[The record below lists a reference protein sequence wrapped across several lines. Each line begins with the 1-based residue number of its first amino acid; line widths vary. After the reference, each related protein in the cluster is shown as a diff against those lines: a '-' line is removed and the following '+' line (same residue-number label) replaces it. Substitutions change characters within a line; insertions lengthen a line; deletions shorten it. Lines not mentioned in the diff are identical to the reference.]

1 MSLMNKN
8 AASAR
13 RIETGA
19 KPRREQLLDQAA
31 RELNSKGIS
40 MTSLTAVADKLG
52 FSRASLYYYVED
64 REDLMFQVY
73 LRSSE
78 IMARRLGE
86 AAQSGSSA
94 LQVVG
99 DFVSRTLDPAEP
111 ELAALSEI
119 GLLDQAARETVLG
132 IFEAVVARLASLLE
146 TGARAGNI
154 RSCDFPIV
162 ARTIISIIHS
172 IPLNSPLAAALHVSR
187 NEIIAAAQDIL
198 ANGWAADRTREVNP
212 PAIDLSPLLTQPGGL
227 FDRGAQF
234 DAKREK
240 ILAAASQLFNRRG
253 VDTTSLEDIAA
264 AVGAT
269 KRTLY
274 HYVGDKQTILSACY
288 ARTDRIFS
296 FIREQ
301 ATAQG
306 GTAIDT
312 LIAVLRA
319 NSVSHQR
326 DDIEPLRSST
336 GYDAL
341 SDAEKVLASERGRV
355 LVQAYRALCG
365 EAHDEHSMR
374 DVNRD
379 CLLLFLRGA
388 GSWLAKGLV
397 RGDDQR
403 KAQIAAEIADLLRLG
418 LNPIQGMPGQAP
430 NSR

>member
-1 MSLMNKN
+1 MRLISKN
-8 AASAR
+8 AAAAR
-13 RIETGA
+13 RIDAGA
-19 KPRREQLLDQAA
+19 KSRREQLLDQAA

-40 MTSLTAVADKLG
+40 MTSLTDVADKLG

-78 IMARRLGE
+78 IIARQLGE
-86 AAQSGSSA
+86 AAQAGGSA
-94 LQVVG
+94 LRVAG
-99 DFVSRTLDPAEP
+99 NFISRILDPAEP

-132 IFEAVVARLASLLE
+132 VFEAVVARIASLLE
-146 TGARAGNI
+146 AGAKAGEI
-154 RSCDFPIV
+154 RFCDFPIV
-162 ARTIISIIHS
+162 ARTVISIVHS
-172 IPLNSPLAAALHVSR
+172 IPLNSPLALALRVSR
-187 NEIIAAAQDIL
+187 QEIIAAAKDIL
-198 ANGWAADRTREVNP
+198 ADGWAADRTQAVDP
-212 PAIDLSPLLTQPGGL
+212 PPIDFSPLLSQPGGL

-234 DAKREK
+234 EAKREK

-253 VDTTSLEDIAA
+253 VDTTSLDDIAA

-288 ARTDRIFS
+288 ARTNRIFS

-306 GTAIDT
+306 GPAINT
-312 LIAVLRA
+312 LVAVLRG
-319 NSVSHQR
+319 NSISHQR
-326 DDIEPLRSST
+326 DDIEPLRPST
-336 GYDAL
+336 GYDSL
-341 SDAEKVLASERGRV
+341 SDGEKVLATERGRE
-355 LVQAYRALCG
+355 LVQAYRALCR
-365 EAHDEHSMR
+365 EAHKERSMR

-379 CLLLFLRGA
+379 CLLLFMRGA

-418 LNPIQGMPGQAP
+418 LNPI
-430 NSR
+430 

>member
-1 MSLMNKN
+1 MRLVNKS

-13 RIETGA
+13 RIDTGA
-19 KPRREQLLDQAA
+19 KSRRGQLLDQAA

-40 MTSLTAVADKLG
+40 MTSLTDVADKLG

-78 IMARRLGE
+78 IMARQLGE
-86 AAQSGSSA
+86 AVQSGGGA

-99 DFVSRTLDPAEP
+99 KFIARVLDPAEP

-119 GLLDQAARETVLG
+119 GLLDQTERETVLG
-132 IFEAVVARLASLLE
+132 VFEAVVARLASILE
-146 TGARAGNI
+146 SGAKAGEI
-154 RSCDFPIV
+154 RPCDLTIV
-162 ARTIISIIHS
+162 ARTIISIIHQ
-172 IPLNSPLAAALHVSR
+172 IPLNSALAIQLNVSRREIVAAA
-187 NEIIAAAQDIL
+187 EDIL
-198 ANGWAADRTREVNP
+198 GNGWGADRNREVNP
-212 PAIDLSPLLTQPGGL
+212 PPIDFSPLLSQPSGL
-227 FDRGAQF
+227 FDRGALF
-234 DAKREK
+234 EAKREK

-264 AVGAT
+264 AVGVT

-274 HYVGDKQTILSACY
+274 HYVGDKQTLLSACY
-288 ARTDRIFS
+288 ARTHRIFS

-301 ATAQG
+301 ATLQG
-306 GTAIDT
+306 GSAAET

-319 NSVSHQR
+319 NAISHQR
-326 DDIEPLRSST
+326 DDIEPLRPST
-336 GYDAL
+336 GYDSL
-341 SDAEKVLASERGRV
+341 SDAEKILATERGRE
-355 LVQAYRALCG
+355 LVQAYRALCR
-365 EAHDEHSMR
+365 EAHNEHLMR

-397 RGDDQR
+397 RGDDVR
-403 KAQIAAEIADLLRLG
+403 KAQIAAEIADLLLRG
-418 LNPIQGMPGQAP
+418 LKPL
-430 NSR
+430 

>member
-1 MSLMNKN
+1 MRLVGKN
-8 AASAR
+8 TASAR
-13 RIETGA
+13 RVDAAA
-19 KPRREQLLDQAA
+19 KSRREQLLDQAA

-40 MTSLTAVADKLG
+40 MTSLTDVADKLG

-78 IMARRLGE
+78 SMARQLGE
-86 AAQSGSSA
+86 AAQSSRSV

-99 DFVSRTLDPAEP
+99 KFISSTLDPAEP

-146 TGARAGNI
+146 AGAKAGDI
-154 RSCDFPIV
+154 RFCDFPIV

-187 NEIIAAAQDIL
+187 LEIIAAAKDIL
-198 ANGWAADRTREVNP
+198 ANGWAADRSREVNP
-212 PAIDLSPLLTQPGGL
+212 SPIDFSPLLAQPGGL
-227 FDRGAQF
+227 FDRSAQF

-253 VDTTSLEDIAA
+253 VDTTSLDDIAA

-306 GTAIDT
+306 GSAAET

-319 NSVSHQR
+319 NAISHQR

-336 GYDAL
+336 GYDSL
-341 SDAEKVLASERGRV
+341 SAGEKILATERGKV
-355 LVQAYRALCG
+355 LVQAYRALCR
-365 EAHDEHSMR
+365 EAHNEHSMR

-379 CLLLFLRGA
+379 CLLLFMRGA

-403 KAQIAAEIADLLRLG
+403 KAQIAMEIADLLRLG
-418 LNPIQGMPGQAP
+418 LSPL
-430 NSR
+430 

>member
-1 MSLMNKN
+1 MNKN

-99 DFVSRTLDPAEP
+99 NFVSRTLDPAEP

-172 IPLNSPLAAALHVSR
+172 VPLNSPLATALSVSR
-187 NEIIAAAQDIL
+187 SEIIAAAKDIL

-253 VDTTSLEDIAA
+253 VDTTSLDDIAA

-319 NSVSHQR
+319 NSISHQR

-355 LVQAYRALCG
+355 LVQAYRALCR
-365 EAHDEHSMR
+365 EAHNEHSMR

-379 CLLLFLRGA
+379 CLLLFMRGA

-397 RGDDQR
+397 RGDDRR
-403 KAQIAAEIADLLRLG
+403 KAQIAAEITDLLRLG
-418 LNPIQGMPGQAP
+418 LNPIQEIPGQAP

>member
-1 MSLMNKN
+1 
-8 AASAR
+8 
-13 RIETGA
+13 
-19 KPRREQLLDQAA
+19 
-31 RELNSKGIS
+31 
-40 MTSLTAVADKLG
+40 MTSLTDVADKLG

-78 IMARRLGE
+78 IMARHLGE
-86 AAQSGSSA
+86 AAQPRSGA
-94 LQVVG
+94 LQVLG
-99 DFVSRTLDPAEP
+99 DFISRSLDPTEP

-119 GLLDQAARETVLG
+119 GLLDEAARETVLG
-132 IFEAVVARLASLLE
+132 IFEAVVARLAGLLE
-146 TGARAGNI
+146 AGAKAGNI
-154 RSCDFPIV
+154 RFCDFEIV

-172 IPLNSPLAAALHVSR
+172 IPLNSPLALALKVSR
-187 NEIIAAAQDIL
+187 PEIIAAAKDIL
-198 ANGWAADRTREVNP
+198 ASGWGADRTREVNP
-212 PAIDLSPLLTQPGGL
+212 APIDFSPLLSQPGGL

-240 ILAAASQLFNRRG
+240 ILAVASQLFNRRG
-253 VDTTSLEDIAA
+253 VDTTSLDDIAS

-296 FIREQ
+296 FIRER
-301 ATAQG
+301 AAAQG
-306 GTAIDT
+306 GPAIDT

-319 NSVSHQR
+319 NSISHQR
-326 DDIEPLRSST
+326 DDIEPLRPST
-336 GYDAL
+336 GYDSL
-341 SDAEKVLASERGRV
+341 SEAEKVLATERGRV
-355 LVQAYRALCG
+355 LVQAYRALCR
-365 EAHDEHSMR
+365 EAHNERSMR

-379 CLLLFLRGA
+379 CLLLFMRGA
-388 GSWLAKGLV
+388 GSWLAKGLL

-418 LNPIQGMPGQAP
+418 LKPL
-430 NSR
+430 

>member
-1 MSLMNKN
+1 MRLLSKS
-8 AASAR
+8 AAAAR
-13 RIETGA
+13 RLDVAA
-19 KPRREQLLDQAA
+19 KSRREQLLDQAA

-40 MTSLTAVADKLG
+40 MTSLTDVADKLG

-86 AAQSGSSA
+86 AAQAGGGA
-94 LQVVG
+94 LRVVG
-99 DFVSRTLDPAEP
+99 DFISRTLDPDEP

-119 GLLDQAARETVLG
+119 GLLEEAARETVLG

-146 TGARAGNI
+146 AGAKAGNI
-154 RSCDFPIV
+154 RACDFEIA

-172 IPLNSPLAAALHVSR
+172 IPLNSALAQALRVSR
-187 NEIIAAAQDIL
+187 SEIISAAKDIL
-198 ANGWAADRTREVNP
+198 AKGFDTDRARGVNP
-212 PAIDLSPLLTQPGGL
+212 PPIDFSPLLTQPGGL

-253 VDTTSLEDIAA
+253 VDTTSLDDIAS

-301 ATAQG
+301 AAAQG
-306 GTAIDT
+306 GSAMET

-319 NSVSHQR
+319 NSISHQR

-336 GYDAL
+336 GYDSL
-341 SDAEKVLASERGRV
+341 SEAEKVLATVRGRV

-365 EAHDEHSMR
+365 EAQNEHGMR

-418 LNPIQGMPGQAP
+418 LNPL
-430 NSR
+430 

>member
-1 MSLMNKN
+1 MRLVSKS
-8 AASAR
+8 AVSAR
-13 RIETGA
+13 RIDTAA
-19 KPRREQLLDQAA
+19 KSRREQLLDQAA

-40 MTSLTAVADKLG
+40 MTSLTDVADKLG

-78 IMARRLGE
+78 IMARHLGE
-86 AAQSGSSA
+86 AAQPRSRA

-99 DFVSRTLDPAEP
+99 DFISKTLDPAEP

-132 IFEAVVARLASLLE
+132 IFEAVVARLAGLLE
-146 TGARAGNI
+146 AGAKAGHI
-154 RSCDFPIV
+154 RFCDFEIV

-172 IPLNSPLAAALHVSR
+172 IPLNSALAEGLRVSR
-187 NEIIAAAQDIL
+187 PEIISAAKDIL
-198 ANGWAADRTREVNP
+198 ADGWGADRSREVNP
-212 PAIDLSPLLTQPGGL
+212 APIDFSPLLTQPGGL

-253 VDTTSLEDIAA
+253 VDTTSLDDIAA

-301 ATAQG
+301 AAAQG
-306 GTAIDT
+306 GPAIDT

-319 NSVSHQR
+319 NAISHQR

-336 GYDAL
+336 GYDSL
-341 SDAEKVLASERGRV
+341 SEAEKVLATERGRV
-355 LVQAYRALCG
+355 LVQAYRALCR
-365 EAHDEHSMR
+365 EAHNEHSMR

-379 CLLLFLRGA
+379 CLLLFMRGA

-403 KAQIAAEIADLLRLG
+403 KAQIAAEIGDLLRLG
-418 LNPIQGMPGQAP
+418 LNPV
-430 NSR
+430 

>member
-1 MSLMNKN
+1 MRLVGKN
-8 AASAR
+8 TASAR
-13 RIETGA
+13 RIDAAA
-19 KPRREQLLDQAA
+19 KSRREQLLDQAA

-40 MTSLTAVADKLG
+40 MTSLTDVADKLG

-99 DFVSRTLDPAEP
+99 NFISRTLDPAEP

-146 TGARAGNI
+146 TGAKAGNI

-172 IPLNSPLAAALHVSR
+172 IPLNSPLATALRVSR
-187 NEIIAAAQDIL
+187 NEIIAAAKDIL

-212 PAIDLSPLLTQPGGL
+212 PAIDFSPLLTQPGGL

-253 VDTTSLEDIAA
+253 VDTTSLDDIAA

-306 GTAIDT
+306 GPAIDT

-319 NSVSHQR
+319 NSISHQR

-336 GYDAL
+336 GYDSL
-341 SDAEKVLASERGRV
+341 SEAEKVLATERGRV
-355 LVQAYRALCG
+355 LVQAYRALCR
-365 EAHDEHSMR
+365 EAHNERSMR

-379 CLLLFLRGA
+379 CLLLFMRGA

-403 KAQIAAEIADLLRLG
+403 KAQIAGEIADLLRLG
-418 LNPIQGMPGQAP
+418 LNPI
-430 NSR
+430 

>member
-1 MSLMNKN
+1 MRLISKS
-8 AASAR
+8 AAAAHR
-13 RIETGA
+13 LDATG
-19 KPRREQLLDQAA
+19 KSRREQLLDQAA

-40 MTSLTAVADKLG
+40 MTSLTDVADRLG

-64 REDLMFQVY
+64 RQDLMFQVY

-78 IMARRLGE
+78 IMARRLEE
-86 AAQSGSSA
+86 AAQSGGDT
-94 LQVVG
+94 LQVLSN
-99 DFVSRTLDPAEP
+99 FISSTLDPAEP

-132 IFEAVVARLASLLE
+132 VFQAVVARLASLLE
-146 TGARAGNI
+146 TGAKAGRI
-154 RSCDFPIV
+154 RRCDFEIA

-172 IPLNSPLAAALHVSR
+172 IPLNSPLAEALRVSR
-187 NEIIAAAQDIL
+187 RDILAAADDIL
-198 ANGWAADRTREVNP
+198 ANGWGADRTLKVDP
-212 PAIDLSPLLTQPGGL
+212 PPIDFAPLLRQSGGL
-227 FDRGAQF
+227 FDREAQF

-288 ARTDRIFS
+288 ARTHRIFS
-296 FIREQ
+296 FIRAQ
-301 ATAQG
+301 AAAPG
-306 GTAIDT
+306 VSAGDR

-319 NSVSHQR
+319 NSISHQR
-326 DDIEPLRSST
+326 DDIEPLRAST
-336 GYDAL
+336 GYDSL
-341 SDAEKVLASERGRV
+341 SEAEKVLATERGKE
-355 LVQAYRALCG
+355 LVQGYRALCR
-365 EAHDEHSMR
+365 EAHNERSMR

-379 CLLLFLRGA
+379 CLLLFMLGA

-397 RGDDQR
+397 CGDDQR

-418 LNPIQGMPGQAP
+418 LNPI
-430 NSR
+430 

>member
-1 MSLMNKN
+1 MSLGDKN

-13 RIETGA
+13 RIDAAG
-19 KPRREQLLDQAA
+19 KSRREQLLDQAA
-31 RELNSKGIS
+31 RELKSKGIS
-40 MTSLTAVADKLG
+40 MTSLTDVADKLG

-86 AAQSGSSA
+86 AAQPRSSA
-94 LQVVG
+94 LQVLG
-99 DFVSRTLDPAEP
+99 DFISRTLDPAEP

-119 GLLDQAARETVLG
+119 GLLDQPARETVLG
-132 IFEAVVARLASLLE
+132 IFEAVVARLAGLLE
-146 TGARAGNI
+146 AGAKAGNI
-154 RSCDFPIV
+154 RFCDFEIV

-172 IPLNSPLAAALHVSR
+172 IPLNSALALALKVSR
-187 NEIIAAAQDIL
+187 DEIIVAAEDIL
-198 ANGWAADRTREVNP
+198 AGGWGADRGREVNP
-212 PAIDLSPLLTQPGGL
+212 APIDFSPLLSQPGGL

-253 VDTTSLEDIAA
+253 VDTTSLDDIAS

-301 ATAQG
+301 AAAQG
-306 GTAIDT
+306 GPAIDT

-319 NSVSHQR
+319 NSISHQR
-326 DDIEPLRSST
+326 DDIEPLRAST
-336 GYDAL
+336 GYDSL
-341 SDAEKVLASERGRV
+341 SEAEKILATERGRV
-355 LVQAYRALCG
+355 LVQAYRALCR
-365 EAHDEHSMR
+365 EAHNERSMR

-379 CLLLFLRGA
+379 CLLLFMRGA

-403 KAQIAAEIADLLRLG
+403 KSQIAAEIADLLRLG
-418 LNPIQGMPGQAP
+418 LKPL
-430 NSR
+430 

>member
-172 IPLNSPLAAALHVSR
+172 IPLNSPLATALHVSR

-212 PAIDLSPLLTQPGGL
+212 PSIDLSPLLTQPGGL

-253 VDTTSLEDIAA
+253 VDTTSLDDIAA

-365 EAHDEHSMR
+365 EAHNEHSMR

>member
-1 MSLMNKN
+1 MRLVSKN
-8 AASAR
+8 AAAAR
-13 RIETGA
+13 RVDAAA
-19 KPRREQLLDQAA
+19 KSRREQLLDQAA

-40 MTSLTAVADKLG
+40 MTSLTDVADKLG

-86 AAQSGSSA
+86 AAQSGRNA

-99 DFVSRTLDPAEP
+99 NFISRTLDPAEP

-146 TGARAGNI
+146 AGAKAGDM
-154 RSCDFPIV
+154 RCCDFPIV

-172 IPLNSPLAAALHVSR
+172 IPLNSPLAVALHVSR
-187 NEIIAAAQDIL
+187 PEIIAAAKDIL
-198 ANGWAADRTREVNP
+198 ANGWAADRAREVNP
-212 PAIDLSPLLTQPGGL
+212 PPIDFSPLLAQPGGL

-253 VDTTSLEDIAA
+253 VDTTSLDDIAA

-296 FIREQ
+296 CIREQ

-306 GTAIDT
+306 GSAAET

-319 NSVSHQR
+319 NAISHQR

-336 GYDAL
+336 GYDSLTAE
-341 SDAEKVLASERGRV
+341 EKVLATERGKV
-355 LVQAYRALCG
+355 LVQAYRALCR
-365 EAHDEHSMR
+365 EAHAEHSMR

-379 CLLLFLRGA
+379 CLLLFMRGA

-397 RGDDQR
+397 RGDDAR
-403 KAQIAAEIADLLRLG
+403 KVQIAAEIADLLRLG
-418 LNPIQGMPGQAP
+418 LNPI
-430 NSR
+430 

>member
-1 MSLMNKN
+1 MRLVSKG
-8 AASAR
+8 AAAAR
-13 RIETGA
+13 RTDTAA
-19 KPRREQLLDQAA
+19 KSRREQLLDQAA

-40 MTSLTAVADKLG
+40 MTSLTDVADKLG

-86 AAQSGSSA
+86 AAQAGGGA
-94 LQVVG
+94 LRVVG
-99 DFVSRTLDPAEP
+99 DFVSRTLDPGEP

-119 GLLDQAARETVLG
+119 GLLDLAARETVLG
-132 IFEAVVARLASLLE
+132 VFEAVVARLASILE
-146 TGARAGNI
+146 AGAKAGNI
-154 RSCDFPIV
+154 RCCDFEIA
-162 ARTIISIIHS
+162 ARTIISIVHS
-172 IPLNSPLAAALHVSR
+172 IPLNSALAQALRVTR
-187 NEIIAAAQDIL
+187 GEIITSAKDIL
-198 ANGWAADRTREVNP
+198 AAGFDTDRSRSVNP
-212 PAIDLSPLLTQPGGL
+212 APIDFAPLLTQPGGL

-253 VDTTSLEDIAA
+253 VDTTSLDDIAS

-301 ATAQG
+301 AGAQG
-306 GTAIDT
+306 GSAIET

-319 NSVSHQR
+319 NAISHQR

-336 GYDAL
+336 GYDSL
-341 SDAEKVLASERGRV
+341 SEAEKILATERGRV
-355 LVQAYRALCG
+355 LVQAYRALCA
-365 EAHDEHSMR
+365 EAHKEYSMR

-397 RGDDQR
+397 CGDDAR

-418 LNPIQGMPGQAP
+418 LNPV
-430 NSR
+430 

>member
-1 MSLMNKN
+1 MTPPGKN
-8 AASAR
+8 AAAAR
-13 RIETGA
+13 RMDAGG
-19 KPRREQLLDQAA
+19 KSRREQLLDQAA

-40 MTSLTAVADKLG
+40 MTSLTDVADKLG

-86 AAQSGSSA
+86 AAQSADSV

-99 DFVSRTLDPAEP
+99 NFISLTLDPAEP

-132 IFEAVVARLASLLE
+132 VFEAVVARLASLLE
-146 TGARAGNI
+146 AGARAGDI
-154 RSCDFPIV
+154 RRCDFSIV

-172 IPLNSPLAAALHVSR
+172 IPLNSALALALRVSR
-187 NEIIAAAQDIL
+187 HDIVASAKDIL
-198 ANGWAADRTREVNP
+198 ANGWAADRAREVNP
-212 PAIDLSPLLTQPGGL
+212 APIDFAPLLTPPGGL

-253 VDTTSLEDIAA
+253 VDTTSLDDIAS

-288 ARTDRIFS
+288 ARTYRIFS

-301 ATAQG
+301 AAAQG
-306 GTAIDT
+306 GTAADT

-319 NSVSHQR
+319 NSISHQR

-336 GYDAL
+336 GYDSL
-341 SDAEKVLASERGRV
+341 SEEEKIHATERGRV
-355 LVQAYRALCG
+355 VVQAYRALCR
-365 EAHDEHSMR
+365 EAHNERSMR

-397 RGDDQR
+397 RGDEQR
-403 KAQIAAEIADLLRLG
+403 KAQIAAEIADLPRLG
-418 LNPIQGMPGQAP
+418 LNPL
-430 NSR
+430 

>member
-1 MSLMNKN
+1 MDLLNKN

-13 RIETGA
+13 RMETGT

-99 DFVSRTLDPAEP
+99 NFVSRTLDPAEP

-172 IPLNSPLAAALHVSR
+172 IPLNSPLATALHVSR
-187 NEIIAAAQDIL
+187 DEIIAAATDIL

-253 VDTTSLEDIAA
+253 VDTTSLDDIAA

-319 NSVSHQR
+319 NAISHQR

-355 LVQAYRALCG
+355 LVQAYRALCR
-365 EAHDEHSMR
+365 EAHNEHSMR

-379 CLLLFLRGA
+379 CLLLFMRGA

-418 LNPIQGMPGQAP
+418 LNPI
-430 NSR
+430 

>member
-1 MSLMNKN
+1 MRLISKS
-8 AASAR
+8 AAAAR
-13 RIETGA
+13 RLDTTA
-19 KPRREQLLDQAA
+19 KSRREQLLDQAA

-40 MTSLTAVADKLG
+40 MTSLTDVADKLG

-78 IMARRLGE
+78 IMARRLEE
-86 AAQSGSSA
+86 AAQSEKGT
-94 LQVVG
+94 LQVLG
-99 DFVSRTLDPAEP
+99 KFISSILDPAEP

-132 IFEAVVARLASLLE
+132 IFQAVVARLASLLE
-146 TGARAGNI
+146 AGAKAGRI
-154 RSCDFPIV
+154 RCCDFEIA

-172 IPLNSPLAAALHVSR
+172 IPLNSAMAEALRVSRRDIVAAAD
-187 NEIIAAAQDIL
+187 DIL
-198 ANGWAADRTREVNP
+198 ANGWGADRAREVNP
-212 PAIDLSPLLTQPGGL
+212 PPIDLAPLLAQSGGL

-253 VDTTSLEDIAA
+253 VDTTSLDDIAA

-301 ATAQG
+301 AAAQG
-306 GTAIDT
+306 GSASET

-319 NSVSHQR
+319 NSISHQR
-326 DDIEPLRSST
+326 DDIEPLRAST
-336 GYDAL
+336 GYDSL
-341 SDAEKVLASERGRV
+341 SEAEKVLATQRGRE
-355 LVQAYRALCG
+355 LVQAYRALCR
-365 EAHDEHSMR
+365 EAHNECSMR

-379 CLLLFLRGA
+379 CLLLFMRGA

-397 RGDDQR
+397 RGDHQR

-418 LNPIQGMPGQAP
+418 LNPI
-430 NSR
+430 

>member
-1 MSLMNKN
+1 MRLISKS
-8 AASAR
+8 AAAAR
-13 RIETGA
+13 RIDAGA
-19 KPRREQLLDQAA
+19 KSRREQLLDQAA

-40 MTSLTAVADKLG
+40 MTSLTDVADGLG

-78 IMARRLGE
+78 IMARQLGE
-86 AAQSGSSA
+86 AAQAGNSA
-94 LQVVG
+94 LHVVG
-99 DFVSRTLDPAEP
+99 NFISRILDPAEP

-119 GLLDQAARETVLG
+119 GLLDQAERETVLG
-132 IFEAVVARLASLLE
+132 VFEAVVARLASILE
-146 TGARAGNI
+146 AGAKAGEI
-154 RSCDFPIV
+154 RLCDFPIV
-162 ARTIISIIHS
+162 ARTIISIVHS
-172 IPLNSPLAAALHVSR
+172 IPLNSPLALALKVGRHA
-187 NEIIAAAQDIL
+187 IIAAAKDIL
-198 ANGWAADRTREVNP
+198 ADGWAADRTEAVNP
-212 PAIDLSPLLTQPGGL
+212 PPIDFSPLLSQPGGL

-253 VDTTSLEDIAA
+253 VDTTSLDDIAA

-288 ARTDRIFS
+288 ARTNRIFS

-306 GTAIDT
+306 GPASNT
-312 LIAVLRA
+312 LVAVLRA
-319 NSVSHQR
+319 NSISHQR
-326 DDIEPLRSST
+326 DDIEPLRPST
-336 GYDAL
+336 GYDSL
-341 SDAEKVLASERGRV
+341 SDEEKVLATERGRD
-355 LVQAYRALCG
+355 LVQAYRALCR
-365 EAHDEHSMR
+365 EAHKERSMR

-379 CLLLFLRGA
+379 CLLLFMRGA

-403 KAQIAAEIADLLRLG
+403 KLQIAAEIADLLRLG
-418 LNPIQGMPGQAP
+418 LNPL
-430 NSR
+430 

>member
-1 MSLMNKN
+1 MSLLNKN

-13 RIETGA
+13 RIETGT

-40 MTSLTAVADKLG
+40 MTSLAAVADNLG

-99 DFVSRTLDPAEP
+99 NFVSRTLDPAEP

-172 IPLNSPLAAALHVSR
+172 IPLNSPLATALHVSR
-187 NEIIAAAQDIL
+187 DEIIAAATDIL

-253 VDTTSLEDIAA
+253 VDTTSLDDIAA

-319 NSVSHQR
+319 NAISHQR

-355 LVQAYRALCG
+355 LVQAYRALCR
-365 EAHDEHSMR
+365 EAHNEHSMR

-379 CLLLFLRGA
+379 CLLLFMRGA

-418 LNPIQGMPGQAP
+418 LNPI
-430 NSR
+430 

>member
-1 MSLMNKN
+1 MRVAGKN
-8 AASAR
+8 TAAAR
-13 RIETGA
+13 RTDA
-19 KPRREQLLDQAA
+19 ARKSRREQLLDQAA

-86 AAQSGSSA
+86 AAQSADSV

-99 DFVSRTLDPAEP
+99 NFLSLTLDPTEP

-132 IFEAVVARLASLLE
+132 VFEAVVARLASLLE
-146 TGARAGNI
+146 AGARAGDI
-154 RSCDFPIV
+154 RRCDFPIV

-172 IPLNSPLAAALHVSR
+172 IPLNSPLAFALRVTR
-187 NEIIAAAQDIL
+187 RDIVTSAKDML
-198 ANGWAADRTREVNP
+198 AHGWAADRTKEVNP
-212 PAIDLSPLLTQPGGL
+212 PPIDFAPLLTPPGGL

-234 DAKREK
+234 HAKREK
-240 ILAAASQLFNRRG
+240 ILATASQLFNRRG
-253 VDTTSLEDIAA
+253 VDTTSLDDIAS

-274 HYVGDKQTILSACY
+274 HYVGDKPTILSACY

-296 FIREQ
+296 CIREQ
-301 ATAQG
+301 AAAQG
-306 GTAIDT
+306 GTAADT

-319 NSVSHQR
+319 NSISHQR

-336 GYDAL
+336 GYDSL
-341 SDAEKVLASERGRV
+341 SDEEKLLANERGRV
-355 LVQAYRALCG
+355 LVQAYRALCR
-365 EAHDEHSMR
+365 EAHNERSMR
-374 DVNRD
+374 NVNRD

-397 RGDDQR
+397 RSDDQR
-403 KAQIAAEIADLLRLG
+403 KAQIAAEIADLLRVG
-418 LNPIQGMPGQAP
+418 LKPL
-430 NSR
+430 

>member
-99 DFVSRTLDPAEP
+99 NFVSRTLDPAEP

-172 IPLNSPLAAALHVSR
+172 VPLNSPLATALHVSR
-187 NEIIAAAQDIL
+187 NDIIDAAKDIL
-198 ANGWAADRTREVNP
+198 ANGWAADRAREVNP
-212 PAIDLSPLLTQPGGL
+212 PAIDFSPLLAQPGGL

-301 ATAQG
+301 ATEQG

-319 NSVSHQR
+319 NAISHQR

-355 LVQAYRALCG
+355 LVQAYRALCR
-365 EAHDEHSMR
+365 EAHNEHSMR

-379 CLLLFLRGA
+379 CLLLFMRGA

-418 LNPIQGMPGQAP
+418 LNPI
-430 NSR
+430 

>member
-13 RIETGA
+13 RIDTGA

-86 AAQSGSSA
+86 AAPSGSSA

-99 DFVSRTLDPAEP
+99 NFVSRTLDPAEP

-146 TGARAGNI
+146 SGARAGNI

-172 IPLNSPLAAALHVSR
+172 IPLNSPLATALHVSR
-187 NEIIAAAQDIL
+187 NEIIAAAKDIL
-198 ANGWAADRTREVNP
+198 ANGWSADRTREVNP

-234 DAKREK
+234 EAKREK

-253 VDTTSLEDIAA
+253 VDTTSLDDIAA

-319 NSVSHQR
+319 NAISHQR

-355 LVQAYRALCG
+355 LVQAYRALCR
-365 EAHDEHSMR
+365 EAHNEHSMR

-379 CLLLFLRGA
+379 CLLLFMRGA

-403 KAQIAAEIADLLRLG
+403 RAQIAAEIADLLRLG
-418 LNPIQGMPGQAP
+418 LNPI
-430 NSR
+430 

>member
-13 RIETGA
+13 RVETGA

-31 RELNSKGIS
+31 RELNAKGIS

-86 AAQSGSSA
+86 AAQSAGSA

-99 DFVSRTLDPAEP
+99 NFVSRTLDPAEP

-172 IPLNSPLAAALHVSR
+172 IPLNSPLATALHVSR
-187 NEIIAAAQDIL
+187 NEVIAAAKDIL

-212 PAIDLSPLLTQPGGL
+212 PPIDLSPLLTQPGGL
-227 FDRGAQF
+227 FDREAQF
-234 DAKREK
+234 EAKREK

-253 VDTTSLEDIAA
+253 VDTTSLDDIAA

-306 GTAIDT
+306 CTAIDT

-319 NSVSHQR
+319 NAISHQR

-336 GYDAL
+336 GYEAL

-365 EAHDEHSMR
+365 EAHNEHSMR

-379 CLLLFLRGA
+379 CLLLFMRGA

-418 LNPIQGMPGQAP
+418 LNPI
-430 NSR
+430 

>member
-1 MSLMNKN
+1 MRLASKS
-8 AASAR
+8 AATAR
-13 RIETGA
+13 RIDTAA
-19 KPRREQLLDQAA
+19 KSRREQLLDQAA

-40 MTSLTAVADKLG
+40 MTSLTDVADKLG

-78 IMARRLGE
+78 IMARHLGE
-86 AAQSGSSA
+86 AAQPRNSA
-94 LQVVG
+94 LQAVR
-99 DFVSRTLDPAEP
+99 DFISKTLDAGEP

-132 IFEAVVARLASLLE
+132 IFEAVVARLAGLLE
-146 TGARAGNI
+146 AGAKADNI
-154 RSCDFPIV
+154 RFCDFEIV

-172 IPLNSPLAAALHVSR
+172 IPLNSALAQALRVSR
-187 NEIIAAAQDIL
+187 PEIIAAAKDIL
-198 ANGWAADRTREVNP
+198 ADGWGADRRREVNP
-212 PAIDLSPLLTQPGGL
+212 APIDFSPLLSQPGGL

-253 VDTTSLEDIAA
+253 VDTTSLDDIAA

-301 ATAQG
+301 AAAQG
-306 GTAIDT
+306 GPAIDT

-319 NSVSHQR
+319 NAISHQR
-326 DDIEPLRSST
+326 DDIEPLRAST
-336 GYDAL
+336 GYDSL
-341 SDAEKVLASERGRV
+341 SEAEKVLATERGRV
-355 LVQAYRALCG
+355 LVQAYRALCR
-365 EAHDEHSMR
+365 EAHKERSMR

-379 CLLLFLRGA
+379 CLLLFMRGA

-418 LNPIQGMPGQAP
+418 LNPL
-430 NSR
+430 